1 MTLQNNNNDD
11 NQSDI
16 SATRTIAE
24 GTNTTPTTT
33 AATPK
38 FLRKIVDVTN
48 RRFIVQTL
56 QFDNGNFVSITEG
69 NEKIGSMVVSLSTSS
84 MPAATAVTT
93 TVIPTTRNESLFI
106 KLTAEKIS
114 STTQGIAIVS
124 VNVKSEIDI
133 NSAKAI
139 TNQITEMIRNV

>member
-24 GTNTTPTTT
+24 GINTTPTTT